1 MKRSRSTR
9 DRERKDRIKVDLDE
23 IRSLL
28 PKSATDKKMV
38 TIDWLFCGIKKP
50 VFIS

>member
-1 MKRSRSTR
+1 MKRSRSSR

-28 PKSATDKKMV
+28 PKCGSDKKMV
-38 TIDWLFCGIKKP
+38 IMDC
-50 VFIS
+50 